1 MCGRYSLTTPLEA
14 LRHLFDFAESPNLRP
29 RYNIAPTQSVPV
41 VRAGEGQGQHRRA
54 LGTMRWG
61 LVPSFAKD
69 ISIASRMINAR
80 GETVAEKP
88 AFREAFR
95 SRRCLVPADG
105 YYEWRTED
113 GQRQPYRVTRKDGAP
128 MALAGVWERWT
139 AGGDSGGANPVSAG
153 DLVETFAIVT
163 AAASESVRS
172 LHHRMPVVVEPDDFE
187 AWLTNSGEEIEPL
200 LDLLRPSAISFA
212 ITRVGRHVNAVRN
225 DDPQCI
231 APEDAR
237 AADAA
242 PGELPF

>member
-1 MCGRYSLTTPLEA
+1 MCGRYTLTTPLEA

-41 VRAGEGQGQHRRA
+41 VRAGEGRRSLA
-54 LGTMRWG
+54 MMRWG
-61 LVPSFAKD
+61 LVPSWAKD

-80 GETVAEKP
+80 GETVAQKP
-88 AFREAFR
+88 AFRKAFR

-113 GQRQPYRVTRKDGAP
+113 ARRQPYRVTRQDGAP
-128 MALAGVWERWT
+128 MAFAGLWERWT
-139 AGGDSGGANPVSAG
+139 ARGDSGGNNPVSAG

-163 AAASESVRS
+163 TAASESVGA
-172 LHHRMPVVVEPDDFE
+172 LHHRMPVVIEPEDFE
-187 AWLTNSGEEIEPL
+187 AWLTTSEREIEPL
-200 LDLLRPSAISFA
+200 QDLLRPSAISFA
-212 ITRVGRHVNAVRN
+212 ITRVGMHVNAVRH

-231 APEDAR
+231 APEDAQV
-237 AADAA
+237 ADTA

>member
-41 VRAGEGQGQHRRA
+41 VRAGEGQGQNQRS
-54 LGTMRWG
+54 LGMMRWG
-61 LVPSFAKD
+61 LVPSWAKD
-69 ISIASRMINAR
+69 MTIASRMINAR

-88 AFREAFR
+88 AFRKAFR

-105 YYEWRTED
+105 YYEWQKENGR
-113 GQRQPYRVTRKDGAP
+113 RQPYRVTRRDGAP
-128 MALAGVWERWT
+128 MAFAGLWERWK
-139 AGGDSGGANPVSAG
+139 ALSDSGGSNPVSAG

-163 AAASESVRS
+163 TAASESVGT

-187 AWLTNSGEEIEPL
+187 TWLTNSGEEIEPPQ
-200 LDLLRPSAISFA
+200 DLLRPSAVSFA
-212 ITRVGRHVNAVRN
+212 ITRVGMHVNAVRN

-231 APEDAR
+231 ASEDAQ
-237 AADAA
+237 AADPA
-242 PGELPF
+242 PGELPL